1 MSMGKLIV
9 IEGTDGC
16 GKTTQLALLAKALEQ
31 RGEKFRQLD
40 FPRYEDPSATLLKM
54 YLDGAFGTDPEA
66 VNPYAASTF
75 FAVDRYASYHTD
87 WKDYYKSGGVL
98 LSNRYTTSNATHQGA
113 KLPHEEREKFFKW
126 LYDYEFDLLGIPAP
140 DMVILLD
147 VPIAITEKLMA
158 GRREE
163 NGGKSDI
170 HEDDLGYLRLSRESA
185 RHAAEL
191 LGWQVI
197 DCTDGEVMRPQEEIH
212 EDILKLVSPLLEKG

>member
-1 MSMGKLIV
+1 MGKLIV

-16 GKTTQLALLAKALEQ
+16 GKTTQLALLARALEKQ
-31 RGEKFRQLD
+31 GRDFRQLD
-40 FPRYEDPSATLLKM
+40 FPRYNEDSAVLLKM
-54 YLDGAFGTDPEA
+54 YLNGAFGSDPET

-113 KLPHEEREKFFKW
+113 KLPLEEQEKFFSW
-126 LYDYEFDLLGIPAP
+126 LYEYEFGLLGIPAP

-147 VPIAITEKLMA
+147 VPIAITEKLME
-158 GRREE
+158 GRRLE

-170 HEDDLGYLRLSRESA
+170 HEADLEYLKLSRASA
-185 RHAAEL
+185 RNAAEKF
-191 LGWQVI
+191 GWKVI
-197 DCTDGEVMRPQEEIH
+197 DCTDGEKMRTPEDIH
-212 EDILKLVSPLLEKG
+212 KDILKLVEPLLEE